1 MTLTKKEA
9 SSKQEHN
16 IADAL
21 GWKVTS
27 GSGARAFYL
36 GDVSSDAW
44 LGECKTHLGATP
56 VLFYWSV
63 WDKIVDEAA
72 SQFKRPVLFVDNGTQ
87 DLNTTWCMTNTIL
100 DYEGDVYTI
109 PEKCIR
115 ERSVQINSTVDRH
128 FVYQY
133 PNKEIYFIPF
143 NIFKEMIA

>member
-27 GSGARAFYL
+27 GSGARAFYP

-63 WDKIVDEAA
+63 WNKIVDEAA
-72 SQFKRPVLFVDNGTQ
+72 SQFKRPVLFVDNGTR
-87 DLNTTWCMTNTIL
+87 DLNYTWCMVSTIL
-100 DYEGDVYTI
+100 DYDGEIYTI

-115 ERSVQINSTVDRH
+115 ERSIQINSTIDRCV
-128 FVYQY
+128 VYQY
-133 PNKEIYFIPF
+133 PGKEIYFIPF
-143 NIFKEMIA
+143 NIFKELVA